1 MILLNWLL
9 SAIGVM
15 LVAYIVPGITVENF
29 VTALLVALVLGLV
42 NAIIR
47 PLLIIFTLP
56 ITILSLGLWLLV
68 INAFMLLLVDRWISG
83 FSVDGFWAALL
94 GSVVLTLI
102 GWAAGMIFGTKKKT
116 AL

>member
-1 MILLNWLL
+1 MILLNWLT

-15 LVAYIVPGITVENF
+15 LVAYIVPGINVKDF
-29 VTALLVALVLGLV
+29 LTALLVALVLGLV

-47 PLLIIFTLP
+47 PLLIILTHP

-68 INAFMLLLVDRWISG
+68 VNALMLLLVDRWIAG
-83 FSVDGFWAALL
+83 FSVDGFWVASL

-102 GWAAGMIFGTKKKT
+102 GWAASQIFGKKK
-116 AL
+116 

>member
-1 MILLNWLL
+1 MILLNWLT

-15 LVAYIVPGITVENF
+15 LVAYIIPGITVKDF
-29 VTALLVALVLGLV
+29 LTALLVALVLGLV
-42 NAIIR
+42 NAVIR

-68 INAFMLLLVDRWISG
+68 VNALMLLLVDRWISG
-83 FSVDGFWAALL
+83 FSVDGFWVAML

-102 GWAAGMIFGTKKKT
+102 GWFASQVFGNKK
-116 AL
+116 

>member
-15 LVAYIVPGITVENF
+15 LVAYIVPGIEVSGF
-29 VTALLVALVLGLV
+29 LTALLVALVLGLV

-47 PLLIIFTLP
+47 PLLVIFTLP

-68 INAFMLLLVDRWISG
+68 VNAAMLLLVDRLIDG
-83 FSVDGFWAALL
+83 FSVDGFWVAVL

-102 GWAAGMIFGTKKKT
+102 GWAVNAVFKPKK
-116 AL
+116 

>member
-1 MILLNWLL
+1 MMLLNWIT

-15 LVAYIVPGITVENF
+15 LVAYIVPGIEVKDF
-29 VTALLVALVLGLV
+29 ITALLVALVLGLV

-68 INAFMLLLVDRWISG
+68 VNALMLLLVDRWVSG
-83 FSVDGFWAALL
+83 FTVNGFWTALL

-102 GWAAGMIFGTKKKT
+102 GWAANTIFGDKKKT